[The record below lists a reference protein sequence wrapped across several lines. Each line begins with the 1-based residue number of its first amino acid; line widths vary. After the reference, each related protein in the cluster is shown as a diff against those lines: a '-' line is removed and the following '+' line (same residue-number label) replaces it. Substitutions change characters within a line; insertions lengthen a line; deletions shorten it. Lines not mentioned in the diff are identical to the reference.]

1 MARITDLA
9 VVARRLLESFPV
21 ARVGSGQR
29 AARTAPGLAV
39 ALVSGASF
47 GMAGPFAASLLAT
60 GWSPLAVVLGRLGGA
75 ALLLAVPLA
84 LLLARGWRPRA
95 GHLRAVAVYGLVPLA
110 GAQVCYFSAV
120 GRLSVGVA
128 LLIEYTA
135 PVLLLGWTWA
145 RTGLRPR
152 LATLLGAV
160 LAIAGLGLVLDV
172 GRGADVDVVGVLWGL
187 GAAVCLAA
195 YFRLSAAAGGGREGD
210 PAGPPAL
217 VLVAGGAAVGSAV
230 VVLVG
235 AVGLLPL
242 EATAAPIELGGATAP
257 WWVGVLLVATLST
270 ALAYLTGIAAVGRLG
285 SRLASFVGLSEV
297 LFAVLGAW
305 WLVAQRPTATQ
316 VAGGVLV
323 VGAIALIRWA
333 EPPDAPMARTEP

>member
-1 MARITDLA
+1 MDE
-9 VVARRLLESFPV
+9 V
-21 ARVGSGQR
+21 RVG
-29 AARTAPGLAV
+29 RTAPGLAI
-39 ALVSGASF
+39 ALLSGLSF
-47 GMAGPFAASLLAT
+47 GLAGPFAASLLAT
-60 GWSPLAVVLGRLGGA
+60 GWSPLAVALGRLAGA
-75 ALLLAVPLA
+75 AVLLAVPLVVV
-84 LLLARGWRPRA
+84 LVRWWRPRA
-95 GHLRAVAVYGLVPLA
+95 GALRAVLVYGLVALA

-120 GRLSVGVA
+120 GHLSVGVA

-145 RTGLRPR
+145 RTRARPR
-152 LATLLGAV
+152 PATLVGAAA
-160 LAIAGLGLVLDV
+160 AIGGLVLVLDV
-172 GRGADVDVVGVLWGL
+172 GRGAAVDVVGVAWGL

-195 YFRLSAAAGGGREGD
+195 YFRLSAGAGGGDGA
-210 PAGPPAL
+210 AGPPAL
-217 VLVAGGAAVGSAV
+217 VLTAGGALVGSAV

-235 AVGLLPL
+235 VVGLLPL
-242 EATAAPIELGGATAP
+242 TATTTPIVLGAWTVP
-257 WWVGVLLVATLST
+257 WWVGVVLVATLST

-323 VGAIALIRWA
+323 VAAIALIRWA
-333 EPPDAPMARTEP
+333 EPPEATA